1 MKPKWCVKKYM
12 GDDSHSYAV
21 VDKNYIEKGHRG
33 ALFWLPHNAVAIAG
47 LNRLQAKS
55 YLQQL
60 KQKQK
65 EMK

>member
-1 MKPKWCVKKYM
+1 MKPKWCVKKYR

-33 ALFWLPHNAVAIAG
+33 ALFWLPHNPVAIAG

-55 YLQQL
+55 
-60 KQKQK
+60 
-65 EMK
+65 